1 MGKGE
6 SSFPCPVLLFKL
18 SVLGSILT
26 DQSRCSAIPSLHTFD
41 ALYQLDLGLADAS
54 MQLNAGHE
62 VHQRLAPYLSSSPGT
77 SKMKASVKAVNRI
90 YMLRDYSPLTTLLS
104 MLLLPLVLL
113 PTFDANDVWS
123 TVSLQNSP
131 YLPWAQRLFLVSH
144 TALAISTYITYHHV
158 GLSQL
163 SSIQA
168 QDFWAA
174 PCMSSP
180 SIILSRRPNPHHT
193 PIILLIFTPSNST
206 PTLLMHC
213 PS

>member
-6 SSFPCPVLLFKL
+6 HSFPCAFLLSKS
-18 SVLGSILT
+18 SVLGSMFT
-26 DQSRCSAIPSLHTFD
+26 HRSRYSASHSFHTFD
-41 ALYQLDLGLADAS
+41 ALYRTDLSLADAS

-104 MLLLPLVLL
+104 MLLLPLVLF

-123 TVSLQNSP
+123 TVSSQKSP
-131 YLPWAQRLFLVSH
+131 YLPWTQRLFLVSH
-144 TALAISTYITYHHV
+144 TALAINTYITYHHV

-163 SSIQA
+163 SNIQA

-174 PCMSSP
+174 PCKSFP
-180 SIILSRRPNPHHT
+180 PIILSH
-193 PIILLIFTPSNST
+193 
-206 PTLLMHC
+206 
-213 PS
+213 